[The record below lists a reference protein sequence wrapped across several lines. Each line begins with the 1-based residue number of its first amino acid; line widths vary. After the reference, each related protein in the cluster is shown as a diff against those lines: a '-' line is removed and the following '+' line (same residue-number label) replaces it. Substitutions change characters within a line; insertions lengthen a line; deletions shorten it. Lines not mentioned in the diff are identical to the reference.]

1 MSANN
6 KKVSF
11 LEELKR
17 RNVYRVGL
25 AYIVLTWLVLQVID
39 TLGPIFDLP
48 EFAPKLV
55 LTILGVGF
63 PAVMLLAWAFELT
76 PEGIKREKDV
86 DRSQSIT
93 SNTGQRLDRI
103 TIGVLLIA
111 VGMLLVDKFFI
122 SDTPAP
128 IEVVAEDAASVAT
141 DETETAPSI
150 AVLPFV
156 NMSDDKSSTYFSDG
170 LADTVLHML
179 SQVREIRVAARTS
192 SFQFRDQTM
201 DIGKIGEQLNV
212 GTVLEGSVQRAGDKI
227 RITAQLID
235 VENGFHLWSGNFDR
249 DLDDVFAI
257 QDEIATEVVAALKVS
272 LLGEVADS
280 MASDQTENLDAY
292 TEYLLA
298 ISDLNLPSSNT
309 LRSAVTHLQAAVSY
323 DPKYSRAWSTLGR
336 AYLEMQGYGAMP
348 IDEAAVAASD
358 AASRALALT
367 PNSSEALAVL
377 GRSKL
382 LENRFDEAEELLVRA
397 IEYGPNDVAALTYY
411 GEFLSNDGQPEEAIA
426 VFRKA
431 TRLDPLAE
439 NAYLDLANLYIGLN
453 RLDEGEELIARLRA
467 LNPDSP
473 NASGFAGYIAAKR
486 GNIAEGIQEMR
497 LAFEQDPLDP
507 ELPFV
512 LASMYLSIDMPD
524 EAERWMDR
532 TAEIDASHAVSRA
545 APIVM
550 HYYKQ
555 DDLPGNARI
564 ARELLND
571 GVTNR
576 RGARTFAIDALFQQA
591 AVTDNYDPIF
601 ESLDTLYP
609 HLFDDPPSDFDRSYM
624 ATYFTGMAYTRS
636 GDLDRGKQY
645 LEWLLADAE
654 PFEVVYGVD
663 RWSIALQLELGDR
676 DGAIRKLDDFVA
688 RKHFSE
694 WSHILLDRDPI
705 YDPIRDEPT
714 FIALMEEYDRN
725 AAEQRQL
732 LQTMN
737 AD

>member
-1 MSANN
+1 MVAGCSP
-6 KKVSF
+6 
-11 LEELKR
+11 EIQH
-17 RNVYRVGL
+17 GL
-25 AYIVLTWLVLQVID
+25 
-39 TLGPIFDLP
+39 
-48 EFAPKLV
+48 
-55 LTILGVGF
+55 
-63 PAVMLLAWAFELT
+63 
-76 PEGIKREKDV
+76 
-86 DRSQSIT
+86 
-93 SNTGQRLDRI
+93 
-103 TIGVLLIA
+103 
-111 VGMLLVDKFFI
+111 
-122 SDTPAP
+122 
-128 IEVVAEDAASVAT
+128 
-141 DETETAPSI
+141 
-150 AVLPFV
+150 
-156 NMSDDKSSTYFSDG
+156 
-170 LADTVLHML
+170 
-179 SQVREIRVAARTS
+179 
-192 SFQFRDQTM
+192 
-201 DIGKIGEQLNV
+201 
-212 GTVLEGSVQRAGDKI
+212 
-227 RITAQLID
+227 
-235 VENGFHLWSGNFDR
+235 
-249 DLDDVFAI
+249 
-257 QDEIATEVVAALKVS
+257 
-272 LLGEVADS
+272 
-280 MASDQTENLDAY
+280 
-292 TEYLLA
+292 
-298 ISDLNLPSSNT
+298 
-309 LRSAVTHLQAAVSY
+309 
-323 DPKYSRAWSTLGR
+323 
-336 AYLEMQGYGAMP
+336 
-348 IDEAAVAASD
+348 
-358 AASRALALT
+358 
-367 PNSSEALAVL
+367 
-377 GRSKL
+377 
-382 LENRFDEAEELLVRA
+382 DEAEELLVRA

-431 TRLDPLAE
+431 ARLDPLAE

-453 RLDEGEELIARLRA
+453 QLDEGEELIARLRA

-532 TAEIDASHAVSRA
+532 TAEIDASHAVSRV

-654 PFEVVYGVD
+654 PFEAVYGVD
-663 RWSIALQLELGDR
+663 RWSIALRLELGDR
-676 DGAIRKLDDFVA
+676 DGAIRKLDDFVD

-737 AD
+737 VD